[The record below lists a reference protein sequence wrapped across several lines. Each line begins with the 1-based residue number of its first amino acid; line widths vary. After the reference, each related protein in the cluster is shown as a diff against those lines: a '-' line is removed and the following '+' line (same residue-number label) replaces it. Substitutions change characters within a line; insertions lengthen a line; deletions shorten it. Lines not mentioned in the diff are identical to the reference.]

1 LSPSDSDN
9 DKKRP
14 DYNKN
19 DSSSGS
25 EKKSGTFT
33 SLRIRNF
40 RFLLTGQVIS
50 QGGNW
55 IQQITVNWL
64 VYNLTGSG
72 TMLGTVSTIRS
83 IMSLGMIPA
92 AGVLTDRL
100 NRKKLMMA
108 TNTWL
113 FVVTLLFGLML
124 VFRGSQ
130 VFYLFVFAFLVSL
143 TYTIDSTL
151 KQVVIFDLVP
161 RTVTPN
167 AIALFLT
174 GSAMM
179 RSFGPA
185 IGGFLL
191 IRFGPGGNFLVQAGT
206 YILIAITIMQL
217 RFPAR
222 KYDSKHDSP
231 LQNIREG
238 VRYVVKGRVTRTFV
252 LMGFILP
259 IFTIPIFTV
268 LPPIYAVKVFGDPTG
283 RVLSILM
290 ALTGVGSMFGGVA
303 AASISRV
310 ERRGLVQLASLFL
323 LATSLVGF
331 AFCSKVWTASLM
343 LALAGFFESIFM
355 TSNQTLLQLSIP
367 DNLRGRVT
375 SVVNLN
381 AALAP
386 VGGLL
391 AGVGSDLLGGPKII
405 TIIMAGTAAGIA
417 IIVLFLSSTIRNYRL
432 SQGIAANSIPGPLT
446 EFLIG
451 KKK

>member
-9 DKKRP
+9 DEKRP
-14 DYNKN
+14 DFNKT
-19 DSSSGS
+19 DASSTSA
-25 EKKSGTFT
+25 KKVGIFT

-40 RFLLTGQVIS
+40 RFLLTSQIIS
-50 QGGNW
+50 QAGNW

-72 TMLGTVSTIRS
+72 TMLGTLSTIRS
-83 IMSLGMIPA
+83 VMSLGMIPA
-92 AGVLTDRL
+92 AGVLTDRV
-100 NRKKLMMA
+100 NRKKLMMI
-108 TNTWL
+108 TNAWL
-113 FVVTLLFGLML
+113 FVVTLSFGLML
-124 VFRGSQ
+124 VFTDSQ
-130 VFYLFVFAFLVSL
+130 VIYLFIFAFLVSL

-161 RTVTPN
+161 RGVTPN

-206 YILIAITIMQL
+206 YVLIAISIMQL
-217 RFPAR
+217 RFPVQ
-222 KYDSKHDSP
+222 KYRSQRDSP

-238 VRYVVKGRVTRTFV
+238 IRYVVKERVTRTFV
-252 LMGFILP
+252 IMGFILP

-268 LPPIYAVKVFGDPTG
+268 LPPIYAVKIFNDPTG

-375 SVVNLN
+375 SVVNLS

-405 TIIMAGTAAGIA
+405 TIVMAGTAAGIA
-417 IIVLFLSSTIRNYRL
+417 VIVLFLSSTIRNYRL
-432 SQGIAANSIPGPLT
+432 SQGIAANATSPPGAVVH
-446 EFLIG
+446 
-451 KKK
+451 